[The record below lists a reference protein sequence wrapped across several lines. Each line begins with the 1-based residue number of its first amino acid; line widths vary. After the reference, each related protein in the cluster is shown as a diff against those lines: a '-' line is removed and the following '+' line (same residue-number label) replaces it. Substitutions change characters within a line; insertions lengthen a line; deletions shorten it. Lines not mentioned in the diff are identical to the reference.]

1 MTYGSLLARGIAFM
15 LDFIFLCAFF
25 FPITYMVKGVWIMS
39 PEDHLWV
46 IFDPLCGFFLIII
59 FTYFI
64 VLEWLFGFTVGKL
77 VLGLRVM
84 SNEGKGITLKQSI
97 VRNLA
102 RLIDGLPF
110 FNLLGI
116 LSIIKSPLN
125 KRVGD
130 KLAGTVVL
138 YLSRY

>member
-1 MTYGSLLARGIAFM
+1 MTHGSLLARGIAFM